1 MTDQTEAQH
10 ILELSRD
17 LLDDIELDRLPAD
30 KLLLKANRLARLAG
44 SEEIQH
50 WLGYEMRGYNSRDE
64 LSLRYMA
71 LTGRW
76 TDYENK
82 KGHYGPLGQHAA
94 TIEATKARIEAT
106 SLSGGGP
113 SIGYLNALTR
123 QHSTL
128 ALTIRTLAGV
138 QSRVLGLLHSFVSGV
153 FYERQFAD
161 LVENT
166 FDGYK
171 QNVDALIAAQ
181 AGDVL
186 TKIPSVIAR
195 LKEENEEAVSQAL
208 TTCRRILE
216 TFADAIFPP
225 STGTFEIG
233 GNELSLDAGK
243 HQNRINVYIA
253 QRCESNSRRI
263 RLRQNL
269 ANLFDRVS
277 AGVHD
282 DVSAQEAYSLFL
294 NVYLFLGEVLH
305 LEKPNVARLNVE

>member
-1 MTDQTEAQH
+1 MEKQNEAQH

-17 LLDDIELDRLPAD
+17 LLDDLELDRLPAD
-30 KLLLKANRLARLAG
+30 KLLLKVSRLARLAG
-44 SEEIQH
+44 SEEIQQ
-50 WLGYEMRGYNSRDE
+50 WLGYEIRGYNSHDD
-64 LSLRYMA
+64 LSFRYMR

-82 KGHYGPLGQHAA
+82 RGHYGPLGQHAA
-94 TIEATKARIEAT
+94 NIEATKARIEAMK
-106 SLSGGGP
+106 LSGDG
-113 SIGYLNALTR
+113 SNIGYLKALTNT
-123 QHSTL
+123 HATL
-128 ALTIRTLAGV
+128 SLTIRTLAGV

-161 LVENT
+161 VVDRT

-171 QNVDALIAAQ
+171 RDIDALIAAK

-186 TKIPSVIAR
+186 IKIPSVVAR
-195 LKEENEEAVSQAL
+195 LKEEDEEAISQAL

-216 TFADAIFPP
+216 AFADAILPP
-225 STGTFEIG
+225 SDGTFEIG
-233 GNELSLDAGK
+233 GNQLKLDASK

-253 QRCESNSRRI
+253 KHCESSSRRN
-263 RLRQNL
+263 RLRQNIG
-269 ANLFDRVS
+269 NLFDRVS
-277 AGVHD
+277 TGIHN

-305 LEKPNVARLNVE
+305 LEEENVDRLEVE